1 MEEIKRQA
9 LSSVAQAPLDNF
21 GRFNDDEVEGA
32 GDDSH
37 GASIFA
43 GAIRL
48 KFTNT
53 AQWETAPDGDDFT
66 DRELV
71 AINIRRMEVCWGK
84 DGGRPKTREVMP
96 GERFRDLDALNATIP
111 KSEWRESFGSL
122 KGPWERQYILEFI
135 DLADMQRYYFP
146 TSTIGGSRCI
156 RELDDR
162 VKWMRRYRGENVYPT
177 VRLTHTFMSTNYG
190 GRERPHLEIRA
201 DRWIKIGGGEAE
213 AVSPPQ
219 APFLSPQQEQATP
232 PPRQEQV
239 ASEASPPQAQ
249 AVSQAETLKTEPV
262 NEPTLQEELNDK
274 VPF

>member
-1 MEEIKRQA
+1 MDEIKKQ
-9 LSSVAQAPLDNF
+9 LMVSVAQAPLDNF
-21 GRFNDDEVEGA
+21 GRFNDDVEGA
-32 GDDSH
+32 GDDGH

-53 AQWETAPDGDDFT
+53 ATWEAAPDGGDFT

-96 GERFRDLDALNATIP
+96 GECFRDLDALNATIP

-122 KGPWERQYILEFI
+122 KGPWERQYILEFV

-146 TSTIGGSRCI
+146 TSTIGGFRCI

-162 VKWMRRYRGENVYPT
+162 VKWMRRYRGENVYPI
-177 VRLTHTFMSTNYG
+177 VRLTHTHMSTQYG
-190 GRERPHLEIRA
+190 GRERPHLEIKDWKR
-201 DRWIKIGGGEAE
+201 IGGGETE
-213 AVSPPQ
+213 AMSPPQ
-219 APFLSPQQEQATP
+219 APLLPPEQEQATRPPQQEQVVPQEQAP
-232 PPRQEQV
+232 PQQV
-239 ASEASPPQAQ
+239 ASQAPSQ
-249 AVSQAETLKTEPV
+249 TVKVQSVS
-262 NEPTLQEELNDK
+262 EPTLAEELNDDIPWK
-274 VPF
+274 